1 MLALALFALSA
12 PEPNSGHCH
21 MIANHTTACCAH
33 IENTHFPKFNDHVC
47 LNATAFISPDH
58 SLANSSIGL
67 SLTGNYKEVAEKIYS
82 LAKVGKACTTLPIP
96 GVPGLQA
103 CAEFNDLALN
113 TTKLHACA
121 DIEIDIVH
129 KHLLTAKLG
138 CFDIPTSKP
147 PA

>member
-1 MLALALFALSA
+1 MKCWGRS
-12 PEPNSGHCH
+12 
-21 MIANHTTACCAH
+21 
-33 IENTHFPKFNDHVC
+33 NTHFPKFNDHVC

-67 SLTGNYKEVAEKIYS
+67 SLTWNYKEVAEKIYS